1 MTPTVAR
8 LHLADVVCRLSC
20 CPYAAALADDMDRMR
35 HLIWRTVPF
44 RGASPCGIV
53 IDRKGDRELQVRV
66 MKLLLVVKFVPNF
79 ATASESDAVSW
90 LMADPWRQ
98 RRLST
103 LAKAVGCSVPSTVK
117 DVER

>member
-35 HLIWRTVPF
+35 HLMWRTVPLQCS
-44 RGASPCGIV
+44 SPCCIV
-53 IDRKGDRELQVRV
+53 IDKRADNSPIGRV
-66 MKLLLVVKFVPNF
+66 MQLLNVVKFVPN
-79 ATASESDAVSW
+79 AASASESDAVSW
-90 LMADPWRQ
+90 LMDHF
-98 RRLST
+98 RRLSA
-103 LAKAVGCSVPSTVK
+103 LAEAANCSVPANVK